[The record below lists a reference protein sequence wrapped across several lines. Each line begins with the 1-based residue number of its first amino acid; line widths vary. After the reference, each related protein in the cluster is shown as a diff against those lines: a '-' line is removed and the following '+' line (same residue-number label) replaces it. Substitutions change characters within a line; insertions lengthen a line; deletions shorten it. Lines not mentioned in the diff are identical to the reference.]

1 MNILRIISI
10 LMITSLLF
18 WSSPIYA
25 HTEEELELYSES
37 AILMDANSGVI
48 LYEKQKDKEMYP
60 ASITKIVSGL
70 LAIKEG
76 NLEDIVTVSQNAR
89 EAEGTRV
96 YLEEGEEVTLEK
108 LIQGL
113 LINSGNDA
121 GIAIAEHLDGSE
133 EAFAERMTEF
143 VQEKVGVTDSTFKNP
158 HGLPDP
164 EHVTTAHDMARITA
178 YAMENQTFRKIV
190 GTKELKWVG
199 ESWDT
204 TLRNHHQL
212 VLQRDD
218 VTGVKNGY
226 TDDAG
231 FTLSTTAENDEIE
244 LVVVTLNAEHPR
256 HAYMDTERLIEYGY
270 QFQTET
276 IPAGKEFTDEEGEQY
291 ILDETIN
298 FTVKKGQDW
307 TTQINTDGL
316 LSIKNKANELIFE
329 YQFPIEE
336 TMTDDKP
343 VYGSTAGGEANSN
356 PTGSD
361 GPGLWRIIMY
371 TILFSSI
378 LIVAGLLFMRFKK
391 KRTTKPEQSPIVIE
405 SYKDP
410 RPWRKNW

>member
-60 ASITKIVSGL
+60 ANITKIVSGL

-76 NLEDIVTVSQNAR
+76 NLEDIVTVSQNAW

-343 VYGSTAGGEANSN
+343 VYGSTAGGK
-356 PTGSD
+356 PTQIQQVLMDLDYG
-361 GPGLWRIIMY
+361 
-371 TILFSSI
+371 
-378 LIVAGLLFMRFKK
+378 
-391 KRTTKPEQSPIVIE
+391 E
-405 SYKDP
+405 SLCTLYSLAAY
-410 RPWRKNW
+410 

>member
-1 MNILRIISI
+1 M
-10 LMITSLLF
+10 LF

-343 VYGSTAGGEANSN
+343 VYGSTAGGEANSKSN
-356 PTGSD
+356 
-361 GPGLWRIIMY
+361 
-371 TILFSSI
+371 
-378 LIVAGLLFMRFKK
+378 RF
-391 KRTTKPEQSPIVIE
+391 
-405 SYKDP
+405 
-410 RPWRKNW
+410 

>member
-1 MNILRIISI
+1 MNKLKIISI
-10 LMITSLLF
+10 LIIVFLF
-18 WSSPIYA
+18 FNVTPIYA
-25 HTEEELELYSES
+25 DTEDEVELYSES

-60 ASITKIVSGL
+60 ASITKIISGL
-70 LAIKEG
+70 MTIREG
-76 NLEDIVTVSQNAR
+76 NLEDIVTVSQHAR

-96 YLEEGEEVTLEK
+96 YLEEGEEVTLKK
-108 LIQGL
+108 LVQGL

-133 EAFAERMTEF
+133 EAFARRMTDF
-143 VQEKVGVTDSTFKNP
+143 VRNEVGVTNTTFKNP

-164 EHVTTAHDMARITA
+164 DHVTTAYDMALITA
-178 YAMENQTFRKIV
+178 YAMENQTFREIV
-190 GTKELKWVG
+190 GTRELKWVG

-231 FTLSTTAENDEIE
+231 FTLSTTAEDDGIE
-244 LVVVTLNAEHPR
+244 LVIVTLNAEHPR

-270 QFQTET
+270 QYQTET
-276 IPAGKEFTDEEGEQY
+276 IPSGEEFTDEEGEQY
-291 ILDETIN
+291 VLDEPIT
-298 FTVKKGQDW
+298 FTVKKGQNW
-307 TTQINTDGL
+307 TTEMATDGL
-316 LSIKNKANELIFE
+316 LSIRNEAEESIFE
-329 YQFPIEE
+329 YQFPVDEIK
-336 TMTDDKP
+336 TDDKP
-343 VYGSTAGGEANSN
+343 VYGSTAGGKTNPN
-356 PTGSD
+356 PTDSD

-378 LIVAGLLFMRFKK
+378 LIVAGLLFMRIKK
-391 KRTTKPEQSPIVIE
+391 KRTTKQEQSPIVIE

>member
-1 MNILRIISI
+1 M
-10 LMITSLLF
+10 
-18 WSSPIYA
+18 
-25 HTEEELELYSES
+25 
-37 AILMDANSGVI
+37 
-48 LYEKQKDKEMYP
+48 
-60 ASITKIVSGL
+60 
-70 LAIKEG
+70 
-76 NLEDIVTVSQNAR
+76 
-89 EAEGTRV
+89 
-96 YLEEGEEVTLEK
+96 EEGEEVTLEK

-231 FTLSTTAENDEIE
+231 FTLSTTAEN
-244 LVVVTLNAEHPR
+244 V
-256 HAYMDTERLIEYGY
+256 RL
-270 QFQTET
+270 
-276 IPAGKEFTDEEGEQY
+276 
-291 ILDETIN
+291 
-298 FTVKKGQDW
+298 
-307 TTQINTDGL
+307 
-316 LSIKNKANELIFE
+316 S
-329 YQFPIEE
+329 
-336 TMTDDKP
+336 
-343 VYGSTAGGEANSN
+343 
-356 PTGSD
+356 
-361 GPGLWRIIMY
+361 
-371 TILFSSI
+371 
-378 LIVAGLLFMRFKK
+378 
-391 KRTTKPEQSPIVIE
+391 
-405 SYKDP
+405 
-410 RPWRKNW
+410 

>member
-231 FTLSTTAENDEIE
+231 FTLSTTAE
-244 LVVVTLNAEHPR
+244 
-256 HAYMDTERLIEYGY
+256 MMRL
-270 QFQTET
+270 
-276 IPAGKEFTDEEGEQY
+276 
-291 ILDETIN
+291 
-298 FTVKKGQDW
+298 
-307 TTQINTDGL
+307 
-316 LSIKNKANELIFE
+316 S
-329 YQFPIEE
+329 
-336 TMTDDKP
+336 
-343 VYGSTAGGEANSN
+343 
-356 PTGSD
+356 
-361 GPGLWRIIMY
+361 
-371 TILFSSI
+371 
-378 LIVAGLLFMRFKK
+378 
-391 KRTTKPEQSPIVIE
+391 
-405 SYKDP
+405 
-410 RPWRKNW
+410 

>member
-164 EHVTTAHDMARITA
+164 EHVTTAHDMAR
-178 YAMENQTFRKIV
+178 
-190 GTKELKWVG
+190 
-199 ESWDT
+199 
-204 TLRNHHQL
+204 
-212 VLQRDD
+212 
-218 VTGVKNGY
+218 
-226 TDDAG
+226 
-231 FTLSTTAENDEIE
+231 
-244 LVVVTLNAEHPR
+244 
-256 HAYMDTERLIEYGY
+256 
-270 QFQTET
+270 
-276 IPAGKEFTDEEGEQY
+276 
-291 ILDETIN
+291 
-298 FTVKKGQDW
+298 
-307 TTQINTDGL
+307 L
-316 LSIKNKANELIFE
+316 L
-329 YQFPIEE
+329 P
-336 TMTDDKP
+336 MR
-343 VYGSTAGGEANSN
+343 
-356 PTGSD
+356 
-361 GPGLWRIIMY
+361 WRIKHSGK
-371 TILFSSI
+371 SS
-378 LIVAGLLFMRFKK
+378 G
-391 KRTTKPEQSPIVIE
+391 
-405 SYKDP
+405 
-410 RPWRKNW
+410 RKN

>member
-343 VYGSTAGGEANSN
+343 VYGSTAGGK
-356 PTGSD
+356 PTQIQQVLMDLDYG
-361 GPGLWRIIMY
+361 
-371 TILFSSI
+371 
-378 LIVAGLLFMRFKK
+378 
-391 KRTTKPEQSPIVIE
+391 E
-405 SYKDP
+405 SLCTLYSLAAY
-410 RPWRKNW
+410 

>member
-178 YAMENQTFRKIV
+178 YAMENQTFRK
-190 GTKELKWVG
+190 
-199 ESWDT
+199 
-204 TLRNHHQL
+204 
-212 VLQRDD
+212 
-218 VTGVKNGY
+218 
-226 TDDAG
+226 
-231 FTLSTTAENDEIE
+231 
-244 LVVVTLNAEHPR
+244 
-256 HAYMDTERLIEYGY
+256 
-270 QFQTET
+270 
-276 IPAGKEFTDEEGEQY
+276 
-291 ILDETIN
+291 
-298 FTVKKGQDW
+298 
-307 TTQINTDGL
+307 
-316 LSIKNKANELIFE
+316 
-329 YQFPIEE
+329 
-336 TMTDDKP
+336 
-343 VYGSTAGGEANSN
+343 
-356 PTGSD
+356 
-361 GPGLWRIIMY
+361 
-371 TILFSSI
+371 SS
-378 LIVAGLLFMRFKK
+378 G
-391 KRTTKPEQSPIVIE
+391 
-405 SYKDP
+405 
-410 RPWRKNW
+410 RKN